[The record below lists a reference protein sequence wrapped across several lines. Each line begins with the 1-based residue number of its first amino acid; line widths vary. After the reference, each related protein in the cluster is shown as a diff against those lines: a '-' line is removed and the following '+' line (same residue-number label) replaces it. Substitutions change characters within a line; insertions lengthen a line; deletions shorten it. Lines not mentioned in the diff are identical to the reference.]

1 MCDINDNAPQFPL
14 GGYSVNISEGAKANS
29 DVIAAVA
36 LDPDAGSNSQLIYE
50 LISGNTGGKFYIMQ
64 KTSNS
69 SPIILT
75 NKGHFIF
82 FVLIVELFIYF

>member
-64 KTSNS
+64 K
-69 SPIILT
+69 
-75 NKGHFIF
+75 K
-82 FVLIVELFIYF
+82 VKLFPHNFNE